1 MKTFKRERLTEESQF
16 YSRRQYRKQL
26 ALLPEEIVG
35 ADQCTA
41 GRVVGSGFF
50 RHFG

>member
-1 MKTFKRERLTEESQF
+1 MKTFERERLTEESQF
-16 YSRRQYRKQL
+16 THGVNIGKQL

-35 ADQCTA
+35 ADQCTF
-41 GRVVGSGFF
+41 GRVVGSGLF